1 MKKRQLII
9 TYLLLGQLMACGDDN
24 SNAFCDNHAD
34 IHQQHVDKVTRVNVV
49 YSENGELTA
58 KLSVPMSDA
67 AETAL
72 GENSNII
79 KITAESSCE
88 VISPKIV
95 NGEDYW
101 QSEYKFECGANNK
114 LQHVSIEV
122 LNNFPEIQEV
132 EAHIK
137 TPATNKNFILNR
149 RCDRPIFV
157 L

>member
-9 TYLLLGQLMACGDDN
+9 TYLLLAQLMACSDDN
-24 SNAFCDNHAD
+24 SNAFCDNHID
-34 IHQQHVDKVTRVNVV
+34 IHQQHKDTVTRVNVV
-49 YSENGELTA
+49 YSENGGLTV
-58 KLSVPMSDA
+58 KLNVPMSDA
-67 AETAL
+67 TETAL
-72 GENSNII
+72 VDDSNII
-79 KITAESSCE
+79 KITAESSCQ

-95 NGEDYW
+95 NDGNHW
-101 QSEYKFECGANNK
+101 QSEYKYECGANNK
-114 LQHVSIEV
+114 LENVSIEV